1 MTGTRVL
8 TLLLSLALV
17 MGGGL
22 AVGYYTRPGD
32 WYLELTKPSFNPP
45 GWVFGPVW
53 PVLYVMIAVAG
64 WRLWY
69 AADAG
74 VARALWWLQLLLNFS
89 WSPAFFAAHQIGTAL
104 AIIVVLL
111 ITIVSL
117 IALTWRHHRIT
128 SLLFVPYAAWVA
140 FATALNTA
148 IFQLN

>member
-1 MTGTRVL
+1 MNSARVL
-8 TLLLSLALV
+8 TLFLFLALV

-22 AVGYYTRPGD
+22 TIGYLTRPGE
-32 WYLELTKPSFNPP
+32 WYLQLAKPSFNPP
-45 GWVFGPVW
+45 GWIFGPVW
-53 PVLYVMIAVAG
+53 TVLYVMIAVAG

-69 AADAG
+69 AAEAG
-74 VARALWWLQLLLNFS
+74 LARVLWWLQLVLNFS
-89 WSPAFFAAHQIGTAL
+89 WSPAFFAVNQIGAAL

-117 IALTWRHHRIT
+117 IALTWRQDRT
-128 SLLFVPYAAWVA
+128 TALLLVPNAAWVA